1 MPSVSTPAITA
12 QQLQFQYSWSAIP
25 PDDPR
30 VTGHADTTF
39 LNRHEGYEVLPFL
52 NRACTSLAQAQK
64 AERGI
69 RQHLPGNVRSRANV
83 LTWLNANWSSF
94 N

>member
-1 MPSVSTPAITA
+1 MPTVITA
-12 QQLQFQYSWSAIP
+12 SHLQFNYSRSAIP

-30 VTGHADTTF
+30 RTGAPDRTL
-39 LNRHEGYEVLPFL
+39 LNRHEEYEVLPFL
-52 NRACTSLAQAQK
+52 NRICTSLNQALK

-69 RQHLPGNVRSRANV
+69 RQHLPGDVRSRENV
-83 LTWLNANWSSF
+83 LTWLQQNWARF